1 MGLHKRKKEMCVV
14 LGEDGD
20 EDVDE
25 LESRREDLRT
35 RRDDRDLQHM
45 NTRLRIG
52 FEDVIGEP
60 GSAHSFDGIW
70 VGTHATFEL
79 TKYVFYKLH
88 TILLALPVSIAGALL
103 FALLSC
109 MAALQWSDI
118 LSGVYWVQHPVLLG
132 YTLDPCDSLLDKWA
146 VAPAIQGFSVVLPSI
161 QTTWTSCMD
170 VLLMPLSCCLSRC
183 VSAVAG
189 KLGQDE
195 NPEHSPQSGFRS

>member
-1 MGLHKRKKEMCVV
+1 SVV
-14 LGEDGD
+14 HCKYSETGFILEGD
-20 EDVDE
+20 NDT
-25 LESRREDLRT
+25 L
-35 RRDDRDLQHM
+35 
-45 NTRLRIG
+45 IG

-88 TILLALPVSIAGALL
+88 TILLALPERATSLMSV
-103 FALLSC
+103 FAPLICASR
-109 MAALQWSDI
+109 
-118 LSGVYWVQHPVLLG
+118 
-132 YTLDPCDSLLDKWA
+132 A

>member
-109 MAALQWSDI
+109 VHI
-118 LSGVYWVQHPVLLG
+118 
-132 YTLDPCDSLLDKWA
+132 WA